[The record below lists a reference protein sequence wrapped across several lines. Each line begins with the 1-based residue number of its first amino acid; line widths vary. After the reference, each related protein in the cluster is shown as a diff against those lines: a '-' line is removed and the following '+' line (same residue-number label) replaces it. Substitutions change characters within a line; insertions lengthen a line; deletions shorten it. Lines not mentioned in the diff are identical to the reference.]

1 MDERYDPQEIEP
13 RWQALWAKER
23 TWEGSNDSAA
33 DGRRDDA
40 QAGGRASSSYVLEM
54 LPYPSGEPHI
64 GHLKVYSVGDAIAHY
79 HRRTGHRVLHPMGY
93 DAFGLPA
100 ENHAIKTGVHPRDS
114 TAASIAAF
122 QREFRRWG
130 ISIDWSREFGTHE
143 PRYYRWTQW
152 IFLQLFTAGLAYR
165 KEAAVKWCPN
175 DQTVLANEQVD
186 GNGHCE
192 RCGALV
198 EVRQLEQWF
207 LRITDY
213 AERLLGDLD
222 GIEWPEH
229 VKTMQ
234 RNWIGRSHGAEV
246 TFRCQELGIDY
257 PVFTT
262 RPDTLFG
269 ATFFVMAP
277 EHPDLARLTEG
288 TPHEQ
293 DVREYVN
300 HALNES
306 NEERG
311 NAEKP
316 KTGVPLGR
324 TVTNPVN
331 GKQIPMYVADYVLM
345 EYGTGAIMAVPGHD
359 ERDYA
364 FARAFDLPIRRV
376 IDGTPP
382 EDADAQP
389 NADDEGVSRSD
400 ANDGGGSQA
409 DADGERGEGFY
420 TGDGVLVN
428 SHPDFDGMPNRDALG
443 AIVQWLDREGKG
455 HASVSYRLRDWLVS
469 RQRYWGTP
477 IPIVYCE
484 RCGTV
489 AVAEED
495 LPVELPDVEDYAPR
509 GRSPLAA
516 AEDWVNTKC
525 PTCGGEASRETD
537 TMDTFVDSSWYFLR
551 YCDAANE
558 QAAWDQAALR
568 EWMPVDQ
575 YIGGVEH
582 AILHLMYARFFTKAL
597 ADLGQLD
604 FQEPFKAL
612 FTQGMVTKDGAK
624 MSKSRGNVVS
634 PAAIIERYGA
644 DTARCYILFIG
655 PPDQDADWSDEG
667 MEGVHRFLSRL
678 WRLAVETDVGGEVP
692 HAAPPAGSHAT
703 LLRTVHVQSGGSAHV
718 PTRTASTFQAH
729 AGPDDAS
736 AGAYAPSGADV
747 DEDDLELLRKAHW
760 AIDKVSGDLR
770 RFAFNT
776 AIAAVMELLNEC
788 SRLREEAS
796 VETRRFALRTAAS
809 LLFPFAPHVCADIYD
824 RLTGERVWEQP
835 WPQAD
840 QAMLERDEYELVCQV
855 NGKLRDRVQ
864 AATGA
869 DADELKELCKAAP
882 NVKAHLDGKQIVK
895 EIVVP
900 GKLVNLVV
908 R

>member
-1 MDERYDPQEIEP
+1 MTELRYDPQEIEP
-13 RWQALWAKER
+13 RWQALWARER
-23 TWEGSNDSAA
+23 TWEVSNDSAA
-33 DGRRDDA
+33 GTGTDRTGARVA
-40 QAGGRASSSYVLEM
+40 GRASNSSYVLEM

-100 ENHAIKTGVHPRDS
+100 ENYAIKTGVHPRDS
-114 TAASIAAF
+114 TAASIASF

-130 ISIDWSREFGTHE
+130 ISIDWSRELATHD

-152 IFLQLFTAGLAYR
+152 IFLQLFGAGLAYR
-165 KEAAVKWCPN
+165 KEAAVKWCPK
-175 DQTVLANEQVD
+175 DQTVLANEQVEAD
-186 GNGHCE
+186 GTCE
-192 RCGALV
+192 RCGAVV
-198 EVRQLEQWF
+198 EIRLLEQWF

-222 GIEWPEH
+222 TIEWPEH

-234 RNWIGRSHGAEV
+234 RNWIGRSEGAEV
-246 TFRCQELGIDY
+246 TFGCEDSDPAHPIDY

-277 EHPDLARLTEG
+277 EHPDVARLAEG
-288 TPHEQ
+288 TPYEQ

-300 HALNES
+300 RALNES

-311 NAEKP
+311 NAERP

-331 GKQIPMYVADYVLM
+331 GERIPMWVADYVLM

-359 ERDYA
+359 ERDHA
-364 FARAFDLPIRRV
+364 FARAYDLPIRRV
-376 IDGTPP
+376 IEGPASAAP
-382 EDADAQP
+382 DADPSA
-389 NADDEGVSRSD
+389 AETGDEGLP
-400 ANDGGGSQA
+400 
-409 DADGERGEGFY
+409 Y
-420 TGDGVLVN
+420 TGDGPLVN
-428 SHPDFDGMPNRDALG
+428 SHPDFDGMPNREALS
-443 AIVQWLDREGKG
+443 AIVSWLDREGKG
-455 HASVSYRLRDWLVS
+455 HASVNYRLRDWLVS
-469 RQRYWGTP
+469 RQRYWGCP
-477 IPIVYCE
+477 IPIVNCG
-484 RCGTV
+484 RCGIV
-489 AVAEED
+489 PVPED
-495 LPVELPDVEDYAPR
+495 ELPVELPDIEDYTPK
-509 GRSPLAA
+509 GRSPLEA
-516 AEDWVNTKC
+516 AEEWVRTKC
-525 PTCGGEASRETD
+525 PECGGPARRETD

-551 YCDAANE
+551 YCDASNE
-558 QAAWDQAALR
+558 DAAWDPAVLK

-597 ADLGQLD
+597 ADLGHLD
-604 FQEPFKAL
+604 FEEPFKAL

-678 WRLAVETDVGGEVP
+678 WRLAVETSEQAEAGQGGE
-692 HAAPPAGSHAT
+692 A
-703 LLRTVHVQSGGSAHV
+703 
-718 PTRTASTFQAH
+718 
-729 AGPDDAS
+729 
-736 AGAYAPSGADV
+736 
-747 DEDDLELLRKAHW
+747 EDLELLRKANW
-760 AIDKVSGDLR
+760 AIEKVSGDLR

-788 SRLREEAS
+788 SRLRESAS
-796 VETRRFALRTAAS
+796 VETKRFALATAAS
-809 LLFPFAPHVCADIYD
+809 LLFPFAPHVSADIYD

-840 QAMLERDEYELVCQV
+840 EALLERDEYELVCQV
-855 NGKLRDRVQ
+855 NGKLRDRVT

-869 DADELKELCKAAP
+869 GAEELKELCRAAP
-882 NVKAHLDGKQIVK
+882 NVRAHLDGKEIVK